1 MKRLT
6 QEDVVNRLRAERL
19 ARAKH
24 RKEGSEQS
32 WTEMQACIQ
41 KTNDALKRYDIVMYS
56 SSGDV
61 LPSGAAIRRMAAM
74 NTDARKRFI
83 LFKPLSC

>member
-24 RKEGSEQS
+24 RKEGTEES
-32 WTEMQACIQ
+32 WAELQACITR
-41 KTNDALKRYDIVMYS
+41 TNYALRHYDVVMYDS
-56 SSGDV
+56 KGDYA
-61 LPSGAAIRRMAAM
+61 PSAASIRRMAAM
-74 NTDARKRFI
+74 NLDARKR
-83 LFKPLSC
+83 SS